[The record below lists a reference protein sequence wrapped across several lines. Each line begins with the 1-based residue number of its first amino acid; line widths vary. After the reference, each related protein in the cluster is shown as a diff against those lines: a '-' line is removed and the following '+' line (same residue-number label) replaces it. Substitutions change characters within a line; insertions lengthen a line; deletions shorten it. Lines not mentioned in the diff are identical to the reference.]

1 MKERL
6 PSYAVKCFLAA
17 GYDAPDV
24 ISSMNI
30 TEEWDNSTEVTEKFI
45 DQHYRGHEEYYNNP
59 ILPSHPFVFPPGHK
73 IRIRNFVSEVKRLC
87 FPTKITKQKKRGQQA
102 FSNSTYPPSKSPR
115 IAEEDIQSEPA
126 PSVSKVTNQIRGS
139 ISRWVK
145 AQSCDM
151 FNQLKEN
158 QPLFLITRNLV
169 IYLWSLDAMHVK
181 RTLASIEKRCVSI
194 SNK

>member
-30 TEEWDNSTEVTEKFI
+30 TEEWDNSIEVIEKFI

-59 ILPSHPFVFPPGHK
+59 ILASHPFVFPPGHK

-87 FPTKITKQKKRGQQA
+87 FPTKIINRKSVGSKPLATPLTLHQSDRELLKRIYNLSQHQVFQTRFVVA
-102 FSNSTYPPSKSPR
+102 FPDGLRLS
-115 IAEEDIQSEPA
+115 
-126 PSVSKVTNQIRGS
+126 
-139 ISRWVK
+139 
-145 AQSCDM
+145 
-151 FNQLKEN
+151 
-158 QPLFLITRNLV
+158 LV
-169 IYLWSLDAMHVK
+169 ICLTS
-181 RTLASIEKRCVSI
+181 
-194 SNK
+194 